1 MYLSP
6 SVSPPNEISFYWSD
20 EELFTC
26 LQGMING
33 SPLPD
38 NVIRD
43 VNPYQH
49 NPSCLSDRFWYLTSS
64 EDTKFAE
71 GFWKPKG
78 EPYEI
83 FSNSSITGWR
93 TTFEFYEGTTPHV
106 LKTDWVMQQY
116 KITQKGQSKNI
127 KPMAASSLCRVF
139 QSGGQSSSHEMQ
151 KELGVANVADENHT
165 CSKPSVV
172 SNTDNST
179 GQGSKSESQVQHGNG
194 ETGLL
199 AASERSLNHPVD
211 NLPEIDYFSD
221 GDFLELRDLADPV
234 SPSSSSDNSSCLSQ
248 TSDECFDSLAL
259 LRDLECDK
267 DVGCKFSVAALVMPD
282 KVVLQPASSGSLTCD
297 DRRKLPA
304 EGPPKTDSSLLGS
317 TKLSEKKGLKRA
329 IATQEADNKVEGPS
343 SNPHNLVASS
353 GSNKAASSDEKGKAA
368 ADRKKKLKK
377 YLCFMPF

>member
-1 MYLSP
+1 MCLSP
-6 SVSPPNEISFYWSD
+6 SVSPPNEISLYWSD

-38 NVIRD
+38 NVIIE

-49 NPSCLSDRFWYLTSS
+49 NPSCLPDRVWYLTSS

-106 LKTDWVMQQY
+106 LKTDWVLQQY

-127 KPMAASSLCRVF
+127 KPMASSSLCRVF
-139 QSGGQSSSHEMQ
+139 QSRGQSSSHEMQ
-151 KELGVANVADENHT
+151 KELGVANVADKNHT

-199 AASERSLNHPVD
+199 AAPERSLNHPVD
-211 NLPEIDYFSD
+211 NLPEIYFSD
-221 GDFLELRDLADPV
+221 GDFLELGDLADPV

-267 DVGCKFSVAALVMPD
+267 DVGCKFSVAASVMPD